1 MSGLDGTSYV
11 TLDMVEGDTMLTRIS
26 SRCIICML
34 TVLLVAGVCSAK
46 QPAARA
52 PQTPVKPAVAP
63 EAITALKKMGAF
75 LRTLQAFTIHADT
88 STDEVL
94 ADTGQK
100 IQFGSVVDYSF
111 RSPDRLRVDVI
122 SDRKQRQFFYDGHT
136 LTLYGPREQY
146 YASVP
151 APPTIRKTLEF
162 VAQRYDL
169 EVPLADLFFWGT
181 DEARLQDIKA
191 AIDVGPSW
199 IDGVLCDHYAFRQA
213 DVDWQLWIERSDT
226 PVPRKLVITTTTE
239 KAQPQYVAKL
249 TWNLTP
255 QLGDTLF
262 TFTPPADAHKIVLR
276 DVNAT
281 PEGKPRRGK

>member
-1 MSGLDGTSYV
+1 
-11 TLDMVEGDTMLTRIS
+11 MLTRIS
-26 SRCIICML
+26 SQGILCML
-34 TVLLVAGVCSAK
+34 TVLLIAGVCSAK

-52 PQTPVKPAVAP
+52 PQTPTPPAVAP
-63 EAITALKKMGAF
+63 EALAALKKMGAF

-94 ADTGQK
+94 ADTGQQ

-111 RSPDRLRVDVI
+111 RSPDRLRADI
-122 SDRKQRQFFYDGHT
+122 IADRKQRQFFYNGHT

-162 VAQRYDL
+162 AAQRYGL

-181 DEARLQDIKA
+181 DEARLEDIKV
-191 AIDVGPSW
+191 AIDVGPSS

-255 QLGDTLF
+255 QFDDTLF
-262 TFTPPADAHKIVLR
+262 TFVPPADAHKIVLR
-276 DVNAT
+276 EVSAL
-281 PEGKPRRGK
+281 PESKPRRGK